1 LAAPARRGQNGGP
14 KSGVNRMKPVR
25 ALVLALVM
33 AAAPRAAFAAELPM
47 YVAGPFSGFVY
58 DCQQEKQKPPKRAD
72 FITEVDLD
80 GDGKADYVFDIARGC
95 AANKALYCNNDEG
108 CKISIYLSSAEMASP
123 SGDFK
128 VKSWRVVRD
137 GKAARIVATM
147 AGEVCGPTKPPG
159 CEKTLRFRGE
169 AFVAE

>member
-1 LAAPARRGQNGGP
+1 MIAA
-14 KSGVNRMKPVR
+14 R
-25 ALVLALVM
+25 AFLVLAFVSVT
-33 AAAPRAAFAAELPM
+33 PAFAAELPQ
-47 YVAGPFSGFVY
+47 YVAGPFSGFVD

-80 GDGKADYVFDIARGC
+80 GDGKADYVFDIVRGC
-95 AANKALYCNNDEG
+95 AANKMLYCNDKEG
-108 CKISIYLSSAEMASP
+108 CKISIYLSSAEMAFP

-128 VKSWRVVRD
+128 VKSWRIVRE

-147 AGEVCGPTKPPG
+147 AGEACGPTKPAS
-159 CEKTLRFRGE
+159 CEKTLRFKGE